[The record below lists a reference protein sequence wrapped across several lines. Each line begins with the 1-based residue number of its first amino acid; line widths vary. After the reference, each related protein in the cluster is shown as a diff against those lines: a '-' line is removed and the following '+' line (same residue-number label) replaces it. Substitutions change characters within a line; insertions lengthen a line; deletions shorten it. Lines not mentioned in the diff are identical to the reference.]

1 MMVTSAHLRLF
12 TKPAALVALTRAGT
26 WLPFAQ
32 DNDTVRVRRRR
43 RAGPDDSGARERA
56 ETPQRR
62 RTGTGSPPPPSSG
75 SGGSG
80 GAGGSSGGGSGG
92 GGLGGGSR
100 PPQLPGGLGGGRLLI
115 MLALIVAGV
124 IFGLPALIN
133 LGTSL
138 PQGNQN
144 DAPLSVATVAP
155 TAIQQAPA
163 TRAAPTPTR
172 AASIAG
178 GALSTSPSSAGG
190 ETWTIMLYQDADD
203 KVLERDIYVDLNEAE
218 RIGSSDQVHIV
229 AQIDRYQGGYQG
241 DGDWT
246 TAKRFYVTQDDD
258 LERVGSQEL
267 ADLGE
272 VNMAD
277 AATLVDFVAWA
288 IEAYPADKYALIMSD
303 HGLGW
308 PGGWSDPTAR
318 GGAVRGVPLSNK
330 LGDQL
335 YLAEI
340 DAALQ
345 EIRERTGLDKFE
357 LIGMD
362 ACLMAHL
369 EVFAALAPHARYAV
383 ASQETEPALGWAY
396 TSFLEGLTAN
406 PAMNGAELSQLI
418 IDTYIDGDQRIV
430 DDQARAELVGRAAPM
445 GGLFDL
451 LLGGGLGTT
460 SAPSAEQ
467 VASEMRQKVTL
478 SAVDLG
484 AMPALMDSVNEL
496 SHALQEINQK
506 QVAQARSYAQSYTSI
521 FGPQVPASYID
532 LGHFVQ
538 LLQQQGASGDL
549 SSAINGVLANLDQVV
564 VANMYGPQRSG
575 ATGISIYFPI
585 SQLYGTG
592 EAGPQSYTAISQR
605 FATNSLWDD
614 FLAFHYTGRRFE
626 AAQNRLA
633 IPEQNEPI
641 QAPGAGPL
649 TISAVTASD
658 AEVAPGQTVLL
669 SAQIQGENVGH
680 VYLFAG
686 FYDQGAN
693 AIFTADMDYLES
705 DDTRELAGVYY
716 PVWPEDGDFTLE
728 FEWEPIV
735 FGISDGQTTEVAM
748 FKPATYGAN
757 FENAIYTVD
766 GTYTYAEDGESRV
779 ARLYFRNGILRQVFG
794 FTGSDGSGA
803 PREIIP
809 QSGDTFTIAEQ
820 WMDLGANGQV
830 TGVATQPGG
839 TLTFGP
845 ETFTWTELDAA
856 AGEYIVGFI
865 VEDLDGNTAPS
876 YTRVTVQ

>member
-1 MMVTSAHLRLF
+1 MMVTSVHSRLLL
-12 TKPAALVALTRAGT
+12 KPINLFARTMAETGLS
-26 WLPFAQ
+26 FAQ

-43 RAGPDDSGARERA
+43 RAGPNDSGDRERA

-62 RTGTGSPPPPSSG
+62 RTGAGSPPPPS
-75 SGGSG
+75 
-80 GAGGSSGGGSGG
+80 GGSGG
-92 GGLGGGSR
+92 GLGGSGGSSSGSGGAR
-100 PPQLPGGLGGGRLLI
+100 PPQLPGGMGGGRMLI
-115 MLALIVAGV
+115 MLALIIAGV
-124 IFGLPALIN
+124 VFGLPGLIN

-138 PQGNQN
+138 PSGDQN
-144 DAPLSVATVAP
+144 EAAPNIATRAP
-155 TAIQQAPA
+155 TAIQQNTA
-163 TRAAPTPTR
+163 TQAAPTATR
-172 AASIAG
+172 SSSIAG
-178 GALSTSPSSAGG
+178 GALGSNANTAGG

-218 RIGSSDQVHIV
+218 RVGSSDQVHIV

-241 DGDWT
+241 DGNWT
-246 TAKRFYVTQDDD
+246 SAKRFYVTRDDD
-258 LERVGSQEL
+258 LERIGSKEL

-277 AATLVDFVAWA
+277 AATLVDFVTWT
-288 IEAYPADKYALIMSD
+288 IENYPADKYALIMSD

-335 YLAEI
+335 YLAEL

-345 EIRERTGLDKFE
+345 EIRERTGIDKFE

-369 EVFAALAPHARYAV
+369 EVFAALEPHARYAV

-396 TSFLEGLTAN
+396 TSFLGELTAN
-406 PAMNGAELSQLI
+406 PAMSGAELSQLI
-418 IDTYIDGDQRIV
+418 IDTYIAGDQRIV
-430 DDQARAELVGRAAPM
+430 DDQARAELVGRSAPM
-445 GGLFDL
+445 GSLFDL
-451 LLGGGLGTT
+451 LLGGGAGTAGT
-460 SAPSAEQ
+460 PSAEQ
-467 VASEMRQKVTL
+467 VASEMSQKVTL
-478 SAVDLG
+478 SAVDLS
-484 AMPALMDSVNEL
+484 AIPALMDSVNML
-496 SHALQEINQK
+496 SHALQGTNQK

-532 LGHFVQ
+532 LGHFAQ
-538 LLQQQGASGDL
+538 LLQQKGASGDL
-549 SSAINGVLANLDQVV
+549 NNAINEVLANLERAV
-564 VANMYGPQRSG
+564 VANKYGPQRSG
-575 ATGISIYFPI
+575 STGISIYFPI

-633 IPEQNEPI
+633 IPEQSETI

-649 TISAVTASD
+649 AVSAVTASD
-658 AEVAPGQTVLL
+658 TEVAPGDTVLL
-669 SAQIQGENVGH
+669 SAEIQGENVGY

-686 FYDQGAN
+686 FYDQAAN

-735 FGISDGQTTEVAM
+735 YGISDGETTEVAM
-748 FKPATYGAN
+748 FKPTSYGAD

-766 GTYTYAEDGESRV
+766 GTYTYAEDGESRA

-794 FTGSDGSGA
+794 FTNDDGSGA

-820 WMDLGANGQV
+820 WMDLGENGQV
-830 TGVATQPGG
+830 TGITTQPGG
-839 TLTFGP
+839 TLTFGT

>member
-1 MMVTSAHLRLF
+1 M
-12 TKPAALVALTRAGT
+12 
-26 WLPFAQ
+26 
-32 DNDTVRVRRRR
+32 
-43 RAGPDDSGARERA
+43 
-56 ETPQRR
+56 
-62 RTGTGSPPPPSSG
+62 
-75 SGGSG
+75 
-80 GAGGSSGGGSGG
+80 
-92 GGLGGGSR
+92 
-100 PPQLPGGLGGGRLLI
+100 LI
-115 MLALIVAGV
+115 MLALIIAGV
-124 IFGLPALIN
+124 VFGLPGLIN

-138 PQGNQN
+138 PSGDQN
-144 DAPLSVATVAP
+144 EAAPNIATRAP
-155 TAIQQAPA
+155 TAIQQNTA
-163 TRAAPTPTR
+163 TQAAPTATR
-172 AASIAG
+172 SSSIAG
-178 GALSTSPSSAGG
+178 GALGSNANTAGG

-218 RIGSSDQVHIV
+218 RVGSSDQVHIV

-241 DGDWT
+241 DGNWT
-246 TAKRFYVTQDDD
+246 SAKRFYVTRDDD
-258 LERVGSQEL
+258 LERIGSKEL

-277 AATLVDFVAWA
+277 AATLVDFVTWT
-288 IEAYPADKYALIMSD
+288 IENYPADKYALIMSD

-335 YLAEI
+335 YLAEL

-345 EIRERTGLDKFE
+345 EIRERTGIDKFE

-369 EVFAALAPHARYAV
+369 EVFAALEPHARYAV

-396 TSFLEGLTAN
+396 TSFLGELTAN
-406 PAMNGAELSQLI
+406 PAMSGAELSQLI
-418 IDTYIDGDQRIV
+418 IDTYIAGDQRIV
-430 DDQARAELVGRAAPM
+430 DDQARAELVGRSAPM
-445 GGLFDL
+445 GSLFDL
-451 LLGGGLGTT
+451 LLGGGAGTAGT
-460 SAPSAEQ
+460 PSAEQ
-467 VASEMRQKVTL
+467 VASEMSQKVTL
-478 SAVDLG
+478 SAVDLS
-484 AMPALMDSVNEL
+484 AIPALMDSVNTL
-496 SHALQEINQK
+496 SHALQGTNQK

-532 LGHFVQ
+532 LGHFAQ
-538 LLQQQGASGDL
+538 LLQQKGASGDL
-549 SSAINGVLANLDQVV
+549 NNAINEVLANLERAV
-564 VANMYGPQRSG
+564 VANKYGPQRSG
-575 ATGISIYFPI
+575 STGISIYFPI

-633 IPEQNEPI
+633 IPEQSETI

-649 TISAVTASD
+649 AVSAVTASD
-658 AEVAPGQTVLL
+658 TEVAPGDTVLL
-669 SAQIQGENVGH
+669 SAEIQGENVGY

-686 FYDQGAN
+686 FYDQAAN

-735 FGISDGQTTEVAM
+735 YGISDGETTEVAM
-748 FKPATYGAN
+748 FKPTSYGAD

-766 GTYTYAEDGESRV
+766 GTYTYAEDGESRA

-794 FTGSDGSGA
+794 FTNDDGSGA

-820 WMDLGANGQV
+820 WMDLGENGQV
-830 TGVATQPGG
+830 TGIATQPGG
-839 TLTFGP
+839 TLTFGT

>member
-1 MMVTSAHLRLF
+1 MMVTSVHSRLLL
-12 TKPAALVALTRAGT
+12 KPITLFARTMAETGLS
-26 WLPFAQ
+26 FAQ

-43 RAGPDDSGARERA
+43 RAGPNDSGDRERA

-62 RTGTGSPPPPSSG
+62 RTGAGSPPPPS
-75 SGGSG
+75 
-80 GAGGSSGGGSGG
+80 GGSGG
-92 GGLGGGSR
+92 GLGGSGGSSSGSGGAR
-100 PPQLPGGLGGGRLLI
+100 PPQLPGGMGGGRMLI
-115 MLALIVAGV
+115 MLALIIAGV
-124 IFGLPALIN
+124 VFGLPGLIN

-138 PQGNQN
+138 PSGDQN
-144 DAPLSVATVAP
+144 EAAPNIATRAP
-155 TAIQQAPA
+155 TAIQQNTA
-163 TRAAPTPTR
+163 TQAAPTATR
-172 AASIAG
+172 SSSIAG
-178 GALSTSPSSAGG
+178 GALGSNANTAGG

-218 RIGSSDQVHIV
+218 RVGSSDQVHIV

-241 DGDWT
+241 DGNWT
-246 TAKRFYVTQDDD
+246 SAKRFYVTRDDD
-258 LERVGSQEL
+258 LERIGSKEL

-277 AATLVDFVAWA
+277 AATLVDFVTWT
-288 IEAYPADKYALIMSD
+288 IENYPADKYALIMSD

-335 YLAEI
+335 YLAEL

-345 EIRERTGLDKFE
+345 EIRERTGIDKFE

-369 EVFAALAPHARYAV
+369 EVFAALEPHARYAV

-396 TSFLEGLTAN
+396 TSFLGELTAN
-406 PAMNGAELSQLI
+406 PAMSGAELSQLI
-418 IDTYIDGDQRIV
+418 IDTYIAGDQRIV
-430 DDQARAELVGRAAPM
+430 DDQARAELVGRSAPM
-445 GGLFDL
+445 GSLFDL
-451 LLGGGLGTT
+451 LLGGGAGTAGT
-460 SAPSAEQ
+460 PSAEQ
-467 VASEMRQKVTL
+467 VASEMSQKVTL
-478 SAVDLG
+478 SAVDLS
-484 AMPALMDSVNEL
+484 AIPALMDSVNML
-496 SHALQEINQK
+496 SHALQGTNQK

-532 LGHFVQ
+532 LGHFAQ
-538 LLQQQGASGDL
+538 LLQQKGASGDL
-549 SSAINGVLANLDQVV
+549 NNAINEVLANLERAV
-564 VANMYGPQRSG
+564 VANKYGPQRSG
-575 ATGISIYFPI
+575 STGISIYFPI

-633 IPEQNEPI
+633 IPEQSETI

-649 TISAVTASD
+649 AVSAVTASD
-658 AEVAPGQTVLL
+658 TEVAPGDTVLL
-669 SAQIQGENVGH
+669 SAEIQGENVGY

-686 FYDQGAN
+686 FYDQAAN

-735 FGISDGQTTEVAM
+735 YGISDGETTEVAM
-748 FKPATYGAN
+748 FKPTSYGAD

-766 GTYTYAEDGESRV
+766 GTYTYAEDGESRA

-794 FTGSDGSGA
+794 FTNDDGSGA

-820 WMDLGANGQV
+820 WMDLGENGQV
-830 TGVATQPGG
+830 TGITTQPGG
-839 TLTFGP
+839 TLTFGT